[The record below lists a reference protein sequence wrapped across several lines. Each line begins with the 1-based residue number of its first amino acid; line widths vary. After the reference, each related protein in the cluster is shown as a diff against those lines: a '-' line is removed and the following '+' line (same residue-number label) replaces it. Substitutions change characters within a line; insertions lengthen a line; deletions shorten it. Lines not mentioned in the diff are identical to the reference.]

1 MKSFD
6 TTTRRKKKD
15 KAREKKDKYGKYSSK
30 HVRQQEALMRK
41 HNHTEKDK
49 NKLKFEHNVY
59 FK

>member
-6 TTTRRKKKD
+6 TTTRRKKKV

-41 HNHTEKDK
+41 HKSNHKEPHKGK
-49 NKLKFEHNVY
+49 NKN
-59 FK
+59 